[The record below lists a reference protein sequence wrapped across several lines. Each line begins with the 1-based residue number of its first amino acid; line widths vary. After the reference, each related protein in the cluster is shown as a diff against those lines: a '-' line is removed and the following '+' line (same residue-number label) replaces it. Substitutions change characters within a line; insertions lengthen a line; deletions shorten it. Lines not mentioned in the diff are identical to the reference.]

1 MIFMYI
7 FVGFLGSCYDVRIL
21 RNLDFWKIGLSIC
34 GQGYIVVDGVYLIE
48 RWLFIL
54 YRDNGYLI

>member
-21 RNLDFWKIGLSIC
+21 RNLDFWEIGLSIC
-34 GQGYIVVDGVYLIE
+34 GQGYIVVDGVYLI
-48 RWLFIL
+48 
-54 YRDNGYLI
+54 